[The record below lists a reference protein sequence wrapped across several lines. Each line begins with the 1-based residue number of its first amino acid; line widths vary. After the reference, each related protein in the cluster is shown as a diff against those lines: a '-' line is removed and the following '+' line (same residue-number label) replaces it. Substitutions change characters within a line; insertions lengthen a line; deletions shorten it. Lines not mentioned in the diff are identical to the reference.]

1 MNTDKHPIIEKIHA
15 RQILDS
21 RGFPTIEVEICAS
34 GVIGRAAVPS
44 GASTGEF
51 EALELRDMKKNR
63 FHGKEV
69 SIAINNVINIF
80 QPQLINKRSD
90 DQKAID
96 ALLIEIDGTENK
108 SKYGANAMLGISMAC
123 AVVSANFYN
132 QPLYVYLNKD
142 STIMPIP
149 MINVLNGGMHAN
161 RGSDIQEIMLF
172 PCGAVSFS
180 ESMRMG
186 SEIFHTLK
194 KELNNLGLSTT
205 VGDEGGFAPSITSN
219 EHAIELLL
227 GAIERSG
234 YSSGKDVFLAL
245 DVAASSFYKNN
256 HYHLKIDDK
265 KLDASGM
272 IHFYEKLIN
281 QYPIVSIEDGL
292 DENDWAGWSEMN
304 GVLGKKIQIVGDDLT
319 VTSPKRLQKA
329 LDENAINS
337 ILIKLNQIGT
347 VSETIQAIDIAK
359 NNGCDFVISHR
370 SGETEDTFI
379 SDLSVAMGGGQIK
392 TGSVCRS
399 DRTSKYNQLLR
410 IEEGLQSP
418 EFGKALSFVKQ
429 Q

>member
-1 MNTDKHPIIEKIHA
+1 MDTDKYPIIEKIHA

-51 EALELRDMKKNR
+51 EALELRDMEKNR

-69 SIAINNVINIF
+69 SIAINNVVNVF

-90 DQKAID
+90 NQEAID

-132 QPLYVYLNKD
+132 QPLYIYLNKD
-142 STIMPIP
+142 SNTMPIP

-180 ESMRMG
+180 ESIRMG

-205 VGDEGGFAPSITSN
+205 VGDEGGFAPSLTSN

-227 GAIERSG
+227 DAIEKSG

-256 HYHLKIDDK
+256 QYHLKIDNQR
-265 KLDASGM
+265 LDTSGM
-272 IHFYEKLIN
+272 VHFYEKLIK

-292 DENDWAGWSEMN
+292 DENDWEGWSEMS
-304 GVLGKKIQIVGDDLT
+304 GLLGDKIQIVGDDLT

-410 IEEGLQSP
+410 IEESLQSP
-418 EFGKALSFVKQ
+418 KFGKTLSFIK
-429 Q
+429 

>member
-51 EALELRDMKKNR
+51 EALELRDMEKNR

-69 SIAINNVINIF
+69 SIAINNVINVF

-90 DQKAID
+90 DQEAID

-123 AVVSANFYN
+123 AVVSANFYS
-132 QPLYVYLNKD
+132 QPLYIYLNKD
-142 STIMPIP
+142 SNIMPIP

-180 ESMRMG
+180 ESIRMG
-186 SEIFHTLK
+186 SEIFHALK

-227 GAIERSG
+227 SAIEKSG

-256 HYHLKIDDK
+256 QYHLKIDDK
-265 KLDASGM
+265 RLDASGM

-304 GVLGKKIQIVGDDLT
+304 GLLGEKIQIVGDDLT
-319 VTSPKRLQKA
+319 VTNPKRLQKA
-329 LDENAINS
+329 LDKNAINS

-347 VSETIQAIDIAK
+347 VSETIHAIDIAK

-410 IEEGLQSP
+410 IEESLQSP
-418 EFGKALSFVKQ
+418 KFGKALSFIKQ
-429 Q
+429 